1 MLTSLVAGSCKQSRH
16 CPCYNKT
23 ITSLWIEEC
32 LFIKPKRRYT
42 TTKRSNVTLISK
54 SAHKNILPRSWI
66 SSSWSRSVSTTP
78 TDSTIITKI
87 NKRVEYVDILNVALD
102 QSNVSV
108 AQSLLDNTFILLK
121 KGSPELAW
129 DCYRDLTSRHIQK
142 YISRDQYKQLIKH
155 FNHTKSHHT
164 QRLEYLLTL
173 VEDMKQLGYQVG
185 RKEKLLLMRS
195 LGLNGNI
202 NAMEQIFEDLKD
214 EQLLF
219 VESPAEGA
227 AQRPFNIMLTSYG
240 EQIDILGPYA
250 VAEKSMKIYGEML
263 DGNIQPA
270 SSTTRLLMENI
281 KMADRSDE
289 MVEKVWEW
297 LWTKIGMNVAGK
309 TKELE
314 PTLYRD
320 MVMYFASAGRPEYA
334 LEINDIMTKRK
345 IPRTVRMMT
354 ALIHKVGRAG
364 DIDRA
369 MDLLNEMMMVESLV
383 PTLVTFNALID
394 IHAHKK
400 PVPDIAGANRI
411 YNMLGEVGF
420 LPDTV
425 TFGTLIDMFSKK
437 GDLFGAKKL
446 YNDMKARK
454 ITPSP
459 YIFSSFIEC
468 FLNLNDHE
476 SAMDIL
482 SLLKKQAQR
491 GLPPVR
497 EAYNLMFKGLVE
509 SGLIREAIML
519 LEVMSKEKMGL
530 EARTFNPLLSYYAKR
545 GEPEGARKVASMM
558 TQAQV
563 KPSSHTYTSL
573 LHSYAKAGDTEGA
586 ENIFNILKQKYRPT
600 SHAYNALL
608 YVYTKNNVM
617 DKVLDIYKRMSKAFI
632 RPNEYTY
639 GILMYFY
646 SRRKEIES
654 VESLMKTMES
664 NNIVPG
670 AICWTILMQTYFE
683 CDRPEDGRNVMDRM
697 IQAGWE
703 PSNVSW
709 GIMINGLVR
718 ANEVEL
724 AESVLTEIVDR
735 LQRSY
740 YDTYKHRLLK
750 DANTHVDYDKV
761 LPETIEDVLNKSH
774 ASILKP
780 KTRLSSYLFAPIIDA
795 HRKAGNLDQAKSV
808 YKTMVEL
815 SVPVTVPIYVSLMT
829 IFNKELNH
837 DAVESMWNVLYKN
850 DTSKLENLDPIFKEP
865 IPVPEMEYSFTNLL
879 TLDGDQDIEVSKPAI
894 RKQVSPFALS
904 IYMNSLI
911 SQKRTN
917 EVETLWNKLSSE
929 GYEFD
934 EHNWNRYIVALVES
948 GKLDDACRLISKE
961 FFGKSENNSGNNIKK
976 THRKRDDIFISNN
989 DQLHTQ
995 TCSLLAD
1002 KLEITGAE
1010 FMGDPRLRS
1019 VVTDRIKEYVN
1030 HLDRLDRSETN
1041 T

>member
-1 MLTSLVAGSCKQSRH
+1 MLTSLIAGSCKQ
-16 CPCYNKT
+16 K
-23 ITSLWIEEC
+23 EC

-42 TTKRSNVTLISK
+42 TTKHSNVTLIPK
-54 SAHKNILPRSWI
+54 SAHKNILPRPWI
-66 SSSWSRSVSTTP
+66 SSSWTRSVSTTP
-78 TDSTIITKI
+78 TDSTTITKI
-87 NKRVEYVDILNVALD
+87 NKKVEYVDVLNVALD

-108 AQSLLDNTFILLK
+108 AQSLLDNTFMLLR

-129 DCYRDLTSRHIQK
+129 SCYRDLTCRHIQK
-142 YISRDQYKQLIKH
+142 YISRDQYKQLIKQ
-155 FNHTKSHHT
+155 FNHTKSDQT
-164 QRLEYLLTL
+164 QSLEYILTL
-173 VEDMKQLGYQVG
+173 VEDMKKLGYQVG

-202 NAMEQIFEDLKD
+202 NAMEQIFEDLKN

-219 VESPAEGA
+219 VESAAEGA
-227 AQRPFNIMLTSYG
+227 AQRPFNIILTSYG
-240 EQIDILGPYA
+240 EQSDILGTYA

-420 LPDTV
+420 SPDTV

-437 GDLFGAKKL
+437 GDLSGAKKL

-468 FLNLNDHE
+468 FINLNDQE

-482 SLLKKQAQR
+482 NLLKKQALR

-519 LEVMSKEKMGL
+519 LEVMSKDNMRL
-530 EARTFNPLLSYYAKR
+530 EARTFTPLLSYYAKR

-563 KPSSHTYTSL
+563 KPSSHTYTIL

-608 YVYTKNNVM
+608 YVYTRNNIM
-617 DKVLDIYKRMSKAFI
+617 DKVLDTYKRMSKAFV

-664 NNIVPG
+664 NNVVPG

-683 CDRPEDGRNVMDRM
+683 CGRPEDGRSVMDRM
-697 IQAGWE
+697 VQAGWE
-703 PSNVSW
+703 PSYVSW
-709 GIMINGLVR
+709 GIMIKGLVITDGI
-718 ANEVEL
+718 EL

-735 LQRSY
+735 SQRSY
-740 YDTYKHRLLK
+740 LDTYKHRLLK
-750 DANTHVDYDKV
+750 DTNTHVNYDKV

-774 ASILKP
+774 ASRLKP
-780 KTRLSSYLFAPIIDA
+780 EKKLSSYLFAPIIDA
-795 HRKAGNLDQAKSV
+795 HRKANNLEKAKSV
-808 YKTMVEL
+808 YKTMVDL
-815 SVPVTVPIYVSLMT
+815 SVPTTVPIYVSLMSV
-829 IFNKELNH
+829 FDKESNH
-837 DAVESMWNVLYKN
+837 DAVESMWNALYKN
-850 DTSKLENLDPIFKEP
+850 NTSKLENLDPIFEEP
-865 IPVPEMEYSFTNLL
+865 IPVPAMEYNFTNLL
-879 TLDGDQDIEVSKPAI
+879 TLDSDQDIEVSKPAI
-894 RKQVSPFALS
+894 RKQASPFALS

-911 SQKRTN
+911 SQKRTD
-917 EVETLWNKLSSE
+917 EVEILWNKLSSE
-929 GYEFD
+929 NYEFD

-948 GKLDDACRLISKE
+948 GKLEYACRLISKE
-961 FFGKSENNSGNNIKK
+961 FFGKSKNNSDNNVKK
-976 THRKRDDIFISNN
+976 THRRRDDIFISNN

-1002 KLEITGAE
+1002 KFEITGAE
-1010 FMGDPRLRS
+1010 FMGEPRLRS
-1019 VVTDRIKEYVN
+1019 IVTDRIKEYIN
-1030 HLDRLDRSETN
+1030 HLDRLDRLETN
-1041 T
+1041 TQ